1 MNARSAR
8 KCASSSKFRGISGIF
23 GAPDLRDCSLP
34 TQTGTPLTWVIS
46 RITHARG
53 CALHGNTA
61 ALSPMT
67 IQGVGTPA
75 SLAPIR
81 VLVIDRSRAAE
92 CKILVHLENAGH
104 QIIHARDENAVIELL
119 LGSVDETPEDQS
131 LIYSGVSVEPE
142 HRTVH
147 VHGTPVELS
156 RLEFEFLL
164 ALIETPMRVLTH
176 GELAERVWGNYD
188 VGLKAISVLA
198 SR

>member
-1 MNARSAR
+1 
-8 KCASSSKFRGISGIF
+8 
-23 GAPDLRDCSLP
+23 
-34 TQTGTPLTWVIS
+34 
-46 RITHARG
+46 
-53 CALHGNTA
+53 
-61 ALSPMT
+61 MT

-119 LGSVDETPEDQS
+119 LGSVDETPEDRC
-131 LIYSGVSVEPE
+131 LNYSGVSVEPE
-142 HRTVH
+142 SRTVH
-147 VHGTPVELS
+147 VHGIAVDFS

-198 SR
+198 SRLRRRVIEAGGPRVAEAVHGVGYRLACAG